1 VTTHLPGTVPAR
13 RRRSSTVSERVV
25 MAFGLGISVV
35 FVVSLFGKPQ
45 YGAPLL
51 LVPLLYVLVRNSR
64 RDAAAVLSM
73 HVCLLILVPSVLIF
87 EPLGGSGTPA
97 NVLGI
102 VMLWW
107 WLLSRFVLGGNM
119 SPQPSPVRTCVY
131 LLGLAIIASYAA
143 LAFRPIIP
151 IELSAADRGILFF
164 AGCAGIT
171 LLATDGL
178 ESRERVD
185 VLLRR
190 LVTATTVL
198 AAIGLY
204 QFFTSFDIN
213 TVLKVPGLTQNQ
225 QLNDLVHRASFNRVA
240 GTAAHPIEFG
250 VVMAMLFPIALHFA
264 LYSSTKTRWRW
275 WLAVGLIALGI
286 PLSLSRSAVI
296 SVALA
301 MIVLMP
307 TWHRQWRRRAFMI
320 GITFLVAV
328 QAVIPGLLDAVSGL
342 FINISSDPSTS
353 GRTQDY
359 AVFARIFMEQPI
371 LGRGF
376 FTFLPNVY
384 TTFDNEYLLALVELG
399 VVGCV
404 ALIALLFAGMSAGR
418 AARKAAVDE
427 ETKHLGQAL
436 AASIAAGTLAIATFD
451 ALSFPMA
458 SGTLFLLIGIAGGL
472 RRITREHAARGARSG
487 GGVDTGEAEG
497 EPVVGPEVRG
507 G

>member
-1 VTTHLPGTVPAR
+1 MTAHLPGTVPAR
-13 RRRSSTVSERVV
+13 RRRPSSVSERVV
-25 MAFGLGISVV
+25 LAFGLGISIV

-45 YGAPLL
+45 FGVPVL

-73 HVCLLILVPSVLIF
+73 YVCLLILVPSVLIF

-102 VMLWW
+102 GMLWW
-107 WLLSRFVLGGNM
+107 WLLSRFVLGANV
-119 SPQPSPVRTCVY
+119 PAERNPVRTCVY
-131 LLGLAIIASYAA
+131 LLGLAILASYAA

-151 IELSAADRGILFF
+151 IEISAADRGILFF

-190 LVTATTVL
+190 LVAAATVL
-198 AAIGLY
+198 AGIGLF
-204 QFFTSFDIN
+204 QFITSFDIN

-225 QLNDLVHRASFNRVA
+225 QLNDLVERASFNRVA

-250 VVMAMLFPIALHFA
+250 VVMAMLFPLALHFA
-264 LYSSTKTRWRW
+264 LHASPKTRVRW
-275 WLAVGLIALGI
+275 WIAVGLIALGI

-307 TWHRQWRRRAFMI
+307 TWPRQWVRRALLL
-320 GITFLVAV
+320 GVGFLAIV
-328 QAVIPGLLDAVSGL
+328 QAAIPGLLDAVSGL
-342 FINISSDPSTS
+342 FLNISSDPSTS

-359 AVFARIFMEQPI
+359 VVFARIFMEQPI

-384 TTFDNEYLLALVELG
+384 TVFDNEYLLALVEIG
-399 VVGCV
+399 IVGCL

-418 AARKAAVDE
+418 AARKAAADE

-436 AASIAAGTLAIATFD
+436 AASIAAGTLAMRTFD

-472 RRITREHAARGARSG
+472 RRITRERAGRPAAATADEAPDQAAVSARG
-487 GGVDTGEAEG
+487 D
-497 EPVVGPEVRG
+497 VR
-507 G
+507 

>member
-1 VTTHLPGTVPAR
+1 MTAHLPGTVTTR
-13 RRRSSTVSERVV
+13 RRRSSASERVV
-25 MAFGLGISVV
+25 LACGLGIAVV

-45 YGAPLL
+45 YGVPVL

-64 RDAAAVLSM
+64 RDAAAVLSVY
-73 HVCLLILVPSVLIF
+73 VCLLILVPSVLIF
-87 EPLGGSGTPA
+87 EPLGASGTPA

-102 VMLWW
+102 GLLWW
-107 WLLSRFVLGGNM
+107 WMLSRFVLG
-119 SPQPSPVRTCVY
+119 SDVRVERSPVRSCVY
-131 LLGLAIIASYAA
+131 LLGLAILASYAA

-151 IELSAADRGILFF
+151 IEITAGDRGLLFF

-185 VLLRR
+185 TLLRR
-190 LVTATTVL
+190 LVAATTVL
-198 AAIGLY
+198 AGIGVY
-204 QFFTSFDIN
+204 QFFTNFDVN
-213 TVLKVPGLTQNQ
+213 DVLTVPGLTQNQ

-264 LYSSTKTRWRW
+264 LHASPKTRWRW
-275 WLAVGLIALGI
+275 WLAVGLIAVGI

-307 TWHRQWRRRAFMI
+307 TWPRQWVKRALLLA
-320 GITFLVAV
+320 GAFLAVFQVA
-328 QAVIPGLLDAVSGL
+328 IPGLLDAVSGL
-342 FINISSDPSTS
+342 FINIGSDPSTA

-359 AVFARIFMEQPI
+359 AVFARIFMEQPV

-376 FTFLPNVY
+376 FTFLPDVY
-384 TTFDNEYLLALVELG
+384 TVFDNEYLVALVEIG
-399 VVGCV
+399 IVGFV
-404 ALIALLFAGMSAGR
+404 ALVALLFAGMSAGR
-418 AARKAAVDE
+418 AARKASADE
-427 ETKHLGQAL
+427 ETRHLGQAL
-436 AASIAAGTLAIATFD
+436 AASIAAGTLALATFD

-472 RRITREHAARGARSG
+472 RRIVRTPASAATLRPRSPA
-487 GGVDTGEAEG
+487 TGD
-497 EPVVGPEVRG
+497 GP
-507 G
+507 